1 MVVVLHAVSGPVTG
15 RRIEI
20 RSGSI
25 LRVGRTTRADHVIA
39 EDSYLSSQHFALEC
53 DRTQCRLRD
62 LGSSNGTFL
71 NGDRVLDAWIRN
83 GDSIAAGSSTFS
95 VQLDAP
101 HREGENGSSQV
112 SHPTLQFSTARNP
125 FEQTVAVPI
134 EQVADPWPGF
144 SRSQSILLDVLYGPA
159 EPVYALL
166 DPVRDPRIPAF
177 LEAARV
183 EFARVD
189 DTVASSPYL
198 VSLPP
203 KARLL
208 DVLVKDGWGHQWG
221 FYFTSREAFEQNR
234 LHWRSYVMLRTERAR
249 EITFRY
255 WDPRVLRTILPSMP
269 PEEARDFF
277 GNAARLLVEGEK
289 AETALEYSLTAR
301 GCRQNTVVLA

>member
-15 RRIEI
+15 RRIEV

-53 DRTQCRLRD
+53 DRSQCRLRD

-71 NGDRVLDAWIRN
+71 NGDRVSDAWIRN

-95 VQLDAP
+95 VQLEAAQ
-101 HREGENGSSQV
+101 REGENGNSIG
-112 SHPTLQFSTARNP
+112 HPTLQFPTSRNQ
-125 FEQTVAVPI
+125 FEQTIAVPI
-134 EQVADPWPGF
+134 EAAGEAWQGF
-144 SRSQSILLDVLYGPA
+144 SRPQSILLDALYGPG
-159 EPVYALL
+159 ESVFALL

-177 LEAARV
+177 LDAARA

-198 VSLPP
+198 VALPS
-203 KARLL
+203 KAKLL

-221 FYFTSREAFEQNR
+221 YYFTSRESFDANR
-234 LHWRSYVMLRTERAR
+234 LHWRSYVMLRTERGR

-277 GNAARLLVEGEK
+277 GNAARLVVEGEK
-289 AETALEYSLTAR
+289 TETALEYSLTAR